1 MFVLKHRSVRYGAG
15 LSGLLFV
22 LMSACQP
29 TCPQPKDDAQVAST
43 CPKCVRCDAQVT
55 LSSLDRDARDRLK
68 REVQEEIRDELKAQW
83 EREWREAQA
92 KNGGL
97 SADMDA
103 LHQCQTQLSECQ
115 QAGKK
120 TNFVAEDG
128 DKPSPAD
135 QDKTV
140 TPRKRR
146 PVIELPPTQPI
157 EKDER
162 GLKIMRQAFA
172 TQIVR
177 RLPVDERESFTIED
191 GSIFCFVEVASNE
204 ENERL
209 ITLKFTHSTGLTQ
222 SYELPIG
229 QSPAWRTWSKLNLTS
244 SMTGAWL
251 CEVFNEEGVLLA
263 SKSFVVE

>member
-1 MFVLKHRSVRYGAG
+1 MVVLKHKNIRHVAC
-15 LSGLLFV
+15 LSGLV
-22 LMSACQP
+22 LVLISACQQ
-29 TCPQPKDDAQVAST
+29 TCPTPHEAATSEAA
-43 CPKCVRCDAQVT
+43 CPKCARCDAQVT

-68 REVQEEIRDELKAQW
+68 GEVMEEIYEELKAQW
-83 EREWREAQA
+83 WRECRDDSA
-92 KNGGL
+92 KNGVL
-97 SADMDA
+97 SSDNASA
-103 LHQCQTQLSECQ
+103 QCQIQLTECQ
-115 QAGKK
+115 QALKQTASGVDEV
-120 TNFVAEDG
+120 N
-128 DKPSPAD
+128 KPSKGEG
-135 QDKTV
+135 DKTV
-140 TPRKRR
+140 TTRKRR
-146 PVIELPPTQPI
+146 PVIDLPPTQPI

-204 ENERL
+204 ENERQ